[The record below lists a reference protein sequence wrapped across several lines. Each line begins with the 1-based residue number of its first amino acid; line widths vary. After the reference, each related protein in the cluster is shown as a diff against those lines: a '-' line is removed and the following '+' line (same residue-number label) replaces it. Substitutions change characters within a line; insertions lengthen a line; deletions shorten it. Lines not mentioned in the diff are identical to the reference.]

1 VSYQPFRVYY
11 LDGSGAVMKLQLHLS
26 NLGPIK
32 HGEIEL
38 GDITLLVGKPSTGKS
53 TAMRALF
60 YSLYCPG
67 NLIEL
72 RGYPLE
78 VRDNSFIQRFAIDRE
93 KTRESYKNFV
103 RASLP
108 EGEFKL
114 EPINV
119 LDFVLT
125 RKLSYEEKYRPIS
138 LPPMYFPKICS
149 DKDIE
154 RLRFSLGNA
163 IYEIGVN
170 GDEGEVKVEADISDV
185 KETCLKDDGT
195 LSSLSTAFME
205 IAQERVSSQYCKGF
219 IEFLRERGINGVVYI
234 PYGRS
239 LLTLQKLIMQENRSS
254 STFSLFEDI
263 IRELSIALSPPFKI
277 TRPNYLTEYYEGLST
292 YNEKIFNLIKP
303 LLKGQVR
310 YLGEKLVYVEEDKI
324 IPWKYVSASIVEIVS
339 FLLSVKEESLV
350 LFEEPETQLHEELQL
365 LMSIVLYALSSFNR
379 IVIST
384 HSQTILYNIAH
395 LSMLRPT
402 REELKDLFEDLKVKD
417 YDALVE
423 AVEKAN
429 QKEVKVKI
437 YHFTEGE
444 VKEVSVDEAVKGMPG
459 TIDVLE
465 KEFKWFSSL
474 HSKRLFGEG

>member
-1 VSYQPFRVYY
+1 
-11 LDGSGAVMKLQLHLS
+11 MKLQLHLS

-32 HGEIEL
+32 RGEIEL
-38 GDITLLVGKPSTGKS
+38 GDITLFVGKPSTGKS
-53 TAMRALF
+53 TAMKALF

-78 VRDNSFIQRFAIDRE
+78 VRDNSFLQRFAIDRE
-93 KTRESYKNFV
+93 KTRENYKSYV
-103 RASLP
+103 RESLP

-119 LDFVLT
+119 LDFVLSQ
-125 RKLSYEEKYRPIS
+125 KMSYEEKYRPIS
-138 LPPMYFPKICS
+138 LPPMYFPNKCRN
-149 DKDIE
+149 KDIE
-154 RLRFSLGNA
+154 RLRFSLSNA
-163 IYEIGVN
+163 IYEITVN
-170 GDEGEVKVEADISDV
+170 GDEGEVKVETDTSDV
-185 KETCLKDDGT
+185 KETCLKDERT
-195 LSSLSTAFME
+195 LSSISMALVG
-205 IAQERVSSQYCKGF
+205 IAQEWVSSQYCEGF
-219 IEFLRERGINGVVYI
+219 NEFLRERGINGVVYI

-239 LLTLQKLIMQENRSS
+239 FLVLQKFIIQEILSYFKSS
-254 STFSLFEDI
+254 LL
-263 IRELSIALSPPFKI
+263 ELDLKFLV
-277 TRPNYLTEYYEGLST
+277 TRPNYLMEYYMGLST

-303 LLKGQVR
+303 LLKGQIK

-324 IPWKYVSASIVEIVS
+324 IPWEYVSASVLEIVS
-339 FLLSVKEESLV
+339 FLLSVKEGSLV

-365 LMSIVLYALSSFNR
+365 LMGVVLYALSSFSH

-384 HSQTILYNIAH
+384 HSQTILYTIAH
-395 LSMLRPT
+395 LSVLRPT
-402 REELKDLFEDLKVKD
+402 KEELKDLFEDLKVRD
-417 YDALVE
+417 YEALAE

-429 QKEVKVKI
+429 QKDVKVKI
-437 YHFTEGE
+437 YHFTEGGE

-465 KEFKWFSSL
+465 KGLKWLSSL

>member
-1 VSYQPFRVYY
+1 
-11 LDGSGAVMKLQLHLS
+11 MKLYLS

-32 HGEIEL
+32 RGEIEL
-38 GDITLLVGKPSTGKS
+38 GDITLFVGKPSTGKS
-53 TAMRALF
+53 TAMKALF
-60 YSLYCPG
+60 YSLYCPDD
-67 NLIEL
+67 LIEL
-72 RGYPLE
+72 RADPLE
-78 VRDNSFIQRFAIDRE
+78 VRDNLFLQRFTIDWD
-93 KTRESYKNFV
+93 KTKENYRNFI
-103 RASLP
+103 RDSLP

-125 RKLSYEEKYRPIS
+125 QKLSYEEKYGPIS
-138 LPPMYFPKICS
+138 LPPMYFPEKCTQ
-149 DKDIE
+149 KDMK
-154 RLRFSLGNA
+154 RLRSSLSNT
-163 IYEIGVN
+163 IFEISVN
-170 GDEGEVKVEADISDV
+170 GDEGEVKAEADISEV
-185 KETCLKDDGT
+185 EETCLKDRRT
-195 LSSLSTAFME
+195 LSFLSRAFME

-219 IEFLRERGINGVVYI
+219 NECLRKRGINSVVYI

-239 LLTLQKLIMQENRSS
+239 FLALLKFITQEILSS
-254 STFSLFEDI
+254 SMAESQPLSSLLEAITRKLTMIFD
-263 IRELSIALSPPFKI
+263 SPFII
-277 TRPNYLTEYYEGLST
+277 TRPNYLVEYYRGLSK

-324 IPWKYVSASIVEIVS
+324 IPWEYVSASVLEIVS
-339 FLLSVKEESLV
+339 FLLSVKEKSLI
-350 LFEEPETQLHEELQL
+350 LYEEPETQLHEELQL

-417 YDALVE
+417 YDALAE

>member
-1 VSYQPFRVYY
+1 
-11 LDGSGAVMKLQLHLS
+11 MKLYLS

-38 GDITLLVGKPSTGKS
+38 GDITLFVGKPSTGKS
-53 TAMRALF
+53 TAMKALF

-67 NLIEL
+67 DLIEL
-72 RGYPLE
+72 RWYPLE
-78 VRDNSFIQRFAIDRE
+78 VGDNSFLQRFSIDRE
-93 KTRESYKNFV
+93 KTKENYKSYVRE
-103 RASLP
+103 SLP

-138 LPPMYFPKICS
+138 LSSMYFPKICS

-154 RLRFSLGNA
+154 RLRFSLANA
-163 IYEIGVN
+163 IYEITVN
-170 GDEGEVKVEADISDV
+170 GDEGEVKVETDISDV
-185 KETCLKDDGT
+185 KETCLKDTET
-195 LSSLSTAFME
+195 LLSISTALME
-205 IAQERVSSQYCKGF
+205 IAQERLSSQYCEGF
-219 IEFLRERGINGVVYI
+219 NECLRKRGINGVVYI

-239 LLTLQKLIMQENRSS
+239 FLALQKFIIQEIPGSRK
-254 STFSLFEDI
+254 STMLLD
-263 IRELSIALSPPFKI
+263 ALLEI
-277 TRPNYLTEYYEGLST
+277 TVPNYLTEYYEGLST
-292 YNEKIFNLIKP
+292 YDEKIFNLIKP
-303 LLKGQVR
+303 LLKGQVKD
-310 YLGEKLVYVEEDKI
+310 LGKKLVYVEEDKI
-324 IPWKYVSASIVEIVS
+324 IPWEYVSASVLEIVS
-339 FLLSVKEESLV
+339 FLLSVKEGSLV

-365 LMSIVLYALSSFNR
+365 LMSVVLYALSSFNR

-402 REELKDLFEDLKVKD
+402 KEELKDLFEDLNVKD
-417 YDALVE
+417 FEALAE

>member
-1 VSYQPFRVYY
+1 
-11 LDGSGAVMKLQLHLS
+11 LS

-32 HGEIEL
+32 RGEIEL
-38 GDITLLVGKPSTGKS
+38 GDITLFVGKPSTGKS
-53 TAMRALF
+53 TAMKAIF
-60 YSLYCPG
+60 YSLYCPRR
-67 NLIEL
+67 LIKL
-72 RGYPLE
+72 RRGPLE
-78 VRDNSFIQRFAIDRE
+78 IRDNSFLQRFAIDRE
-93 KTRESYKNFV
+93 KTEKNYKSFI
-103 RASLP
+103 RDSLP

-125 RKLSYEEKYRPIS
+125 QKLSYEEEYRPIP
-138 LPPMYFPKICS
+138 LPSMYFPEICN

-154 RLRFSLGNA
+154 RLRSSLSNT
-163 IYEIGVN
+163 IYKISVN
-170 GDEGEVKVEADISDV
+170 GNEGEVKVEADISDV
-185 KETCLKDDGT
+185 RETCLKNDRT
-195 LSSLSTAFME
+195 RSSLSRAFMK
-205 IAQERVSSQYCKGF
+205 IAQERVSSQYCIGF
-219 IEFLRERGINGVVYI
+219 NEFLGKGGINGVVYI

-239 LLTLQKLIMQENRSS
+239 FLALQKFIIQEILSS
-254 STFSLFEDI
+254 STSESHPLFSLFQDI
-263 IRELSIALSPPFKI
+263 TRVLTMALNPPFKI
-277 TRPNYLTEYYEGLST
+277 TRPHYLTKYYEGLST
-292 YNEKIFNLIKP
+292 YDEKIFNLIKP

-324 IPWKYVSASIVEIVS
+324 IPWEYVSASIVEIVS
-339 FLLSVKEESLV
+339 FLLSVKEGSLV

-384 HSQTILYNIAH
+384 HSQTILYTIAH

-402 REELKDLFEDLKVKD
+402 KEELKDLFEDLKVKD
-417 YDALVE
+417 YDALAE

-437 YHFTEGE
+437 FHFTEGE
-444 VKEVSVDEAVKGMPG
+444 VKEVSIDEAVKGMPG

-465 KEFKWFSSL
+465 KGLKWLSSL

>member
-1 VSYQPFRVYY
+1 MSQQPFKVYY
-11 LDGSGAVMKLQLHLS
+11 LNGSGAVMKLRLS

-38 GDITLLVGKPSTGKS
+38 GDITLFVGKPSTGKS

-60 YSLYCPG
+60 YSLYCPE

-72 RGYPLE
+72 KGYPLE
-78 VRDNSFIQRFAIDRE
+78 VRDNLFLQRFAIDRE
-93 KTRESYKNFV
+93 ETEKKYKSFV
-103 RASLP
+103 RDSLP

-114 EPINV
+114 EPINF

-138 LPPMYFPKICS
+138 LPPMYFSNKCRN
-149 DKDIE
+149 KDIE
-154 RLRFSLGNA
+154 RLRFSLSKA
-163 IYEIGVN
+163 IYEITVN
-170 GDEGEVKVEADISDV
+170 GDEGEVKVEADITDV
-185 KETCLKDDGT
+185 KQTCLENYET
-195 LSSLSTAFME
+195 RSSLSRAFMM
-205 IAQERVSSQYCKGF
+205 IAQERVSSQYCEGF
-219 IEFLRERGINGVVYI
+219 NEFLRERGINGVVYI

-239 LLTLQKLIMQENRSS
+239 FLVLQKFIIQEILSYFKSS
-254 STFSLFEDI
+254 LL
-263 IRELSIALSPPFKI
+263 ELDLKFLV
-277 TRPNYLTEYYEGLST
+277 TRPNYLMEYYMGLST

-324 IPWKYVSASIVEIVS
+324 IPWKYVSASVLEIVS
-339 FLLSVKEESLV
+339 FLLSVKEGSLV

-365 LMSIVLYALSSFNR
+365 LMGIVLYALSSFNR

-384 HSQTILYNIAH
+384 HSQTILYTIAH

-402 REELKDLFEDLKVKD
+402 KEELKDLFEDLNVKD
-417 YDALVE
+417 FEALAE

-465 KEFKWFSSL
+465 KGLKWLSSL

>member
-1 VSYQPFRVYY
+1 
-11 LDGSGAVMKLQLHLS
+11 MKLQLHLS

-38 GDITLLVGKPSTGKS
+38 GDITLFVGKPNTGKS

-60 YSLYCPG
+60 NSLYCPG

-72 RGYPLE
+72 RGAPLE
-78 VRDNSFIQRFAIDRE
+78 VRDNSFLQRFAIDRE
-93 KTRESYKNFV
+93 KTRENYKSYV
-103 RASLP
+103 RDSLP

-163 IYEIGVN
+163 IYEISVN

-185 KETCLKDDGT
+185 KQTCLKDTET

-205 IAQERVSSQYCKGF
+205 IAQERASSQYCEGF
-219 IEFLRERGINGVVYI
+219 NECLRKRGINGVVYI

-239 LLTLQKLIMQENRSS
+239 FLTLQKFVIQEILSYFKS
-254 STFSLFEDI
+254 PSL
-263 IRELSIALSPPFKI
+263 ELDLKFLV
-277 TRPNYLTEYYEGLST
+277 TRFNYLMEYYMGLST
-292 YNEKIFNLIKP
+292 YDEKIFNLIKP
-303 LLKGQVR
+303 LLKGQVKN
-310 YLGEKLVYVEEDKI
+310 LGEKLVYVEEDKI
-324 IPWKYVSASIVEIVS
+324 IPWEYVSASVLEIVS
-339 FLLSVKEESLV
+339 FLLSVKEGSLI
-350 LFEEPETQLHEELQL
+350 LYEEPETQLHEELQL
-365 LMSIVLYALSSFNR
+365 LMGVVLYALSSFNR
-379 IVIST
+379 VVIST
-384 HSQTILYNIAH
+384 HSQTILYTIAH

-402 REELKDLFEDLKVKD
+402 KEELKDLFEDLKVKD
-417 YDALVE
+417 YEALAE

-465 KEFKWFSSL
+465 KGLKWLSSL